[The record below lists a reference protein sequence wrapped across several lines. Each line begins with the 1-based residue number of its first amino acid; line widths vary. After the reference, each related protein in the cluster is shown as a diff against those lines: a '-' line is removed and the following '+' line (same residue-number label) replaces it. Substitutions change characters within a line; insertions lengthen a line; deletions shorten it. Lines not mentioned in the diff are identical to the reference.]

1 SEVDL
6 EEVHQK
12 ETIVSRSGQGQGN
25 AEGIPDHQ
33 ELEGGHHLQDFRNV
47 HHQNIRGGTA
57 APQGHRN
64 EEKMDLQR
72 RRRNRHVR
80 RGKNVVGFAAEV
92 VPAHRQVLP
101 LQRHAL
107 CSSKETEKEKERL
120 RTFDSHIPEH
130 LRPKVCFCQ
139 AAETDSEE
147 DVEDRF
153 DREERERKKR
163 FEGFG
168 LVGVKAKDDE
178 GGPAENPYELSR
190 KPAVPVYKKPEHRRP
205 LTEEEKQAKLR
216 EMQKN
221 AAWREAARSSNLKRA
236 RLTDEKEEEED
247 MKDKAP
253 SFIRSQLNSAASD
266 LTVEQRLQSNKK
278 SLQRSHGFMEK
289 KFTSK

>member
-1 SEVDL
+1 ML
-6 EEVHQK
+6 K
-12 ETIVSRSGQGQGN
+12 EMMR
-25 AEGIPDHQ
+25 
-33 ELEGGHHLQDFRNV
+33 
-47 HHQNIRGGTA
+47 
-57 APQGHRN
+57 
-64 EEKMDLQR
+64 EKEAKGDKRKR
-72 RRRNRHVR
+72 RRKRKRRMTLKNRKSR
-80 RGKNVVGFAAEV
+80 RRKGNLVSYQRKTSQQKVLQKGRLLIHSEKKSRDSFVDVSQADNRKSQESDDHKLGKA
-92 VPAHRQVLP
+92 
-101 LQRHAL
+101 
-107 CSSKETEKEKERL
+107 CSSKETEKEKERM

-130 LRPKVCFCQ
+130 LRPK
-139 AAETDSEE
+139 AATTDSEE
-147 DVEDRF
+147 DIEDRF

-168 LVGVKAKDDE
+168 LVGVIRKDEE

-216 EMQKN
+216 EMAEN